1 MGDNKTYETENYE
14 VVEESCVPTG
24 NEDVTEKK
32 KTNAGK
38 TVLRVAEGGLAAFG
52 LFTLVKKIVNNAKR
66 RRELQKR
73 LKDLEST
80 SSEVQSDSAE

>member
-1 MGDNKTYETENYE
+1 MEDNKTYETENYE
-14 VVEESCVPTG
+14 VVEESCVPAG

-32 KTNAGK
+32 KTSAGK
-38 TVLRVAEGGLAAFG
+38 TVLRVAEGGLAAYG
-52 LFTLVKKIVNNAKR
+52 LFALVKKIVNNVKR